1 MMPRKRP
8 QGVASKRAAKEP
20 RTELSGEAKMRKQL
34 KLVKEVEQ
42 FGTAPRAPAQL
53 FVVQG
58 AQAFA
63 LHEENLVSLKKLPE
77 RQGAYMHEMEED
89 KRTAA
94 AARSKEG
101 RRRLTINAGTPTSS
115 NPLAGSCF
123 HKTGFTPTDS
133 ETHERRWFEPK
144 PLTFELAPHPYCSE
158 ADVLARYVGHRAL
171 MGQDGASHFV
181 IFFLNE
187 GEVEIAPR
195 PEDEGGEETEAWAKY
210 YQQRD
215 RIEANLRKLYLVY
228 PRRMHPVL
236 EGDGSRQRTMGQILP
251 DTDAHEVPFM
261 VGCFASI
268 RSDKREGQPGASSQF
283 SIGGYHELCRAW
295 PLPPKVLNKIRRLM
309 DHFEID
315 IPALRNPRAG
325 TLQLDKYRAEE
336 IAKIGPAPMQLT
348 QELSLDPQWLAK
360 RAAMPFAKP
369 WVQECSFHDPDGAV
383 DEDNGGPKMVPLYK
397 GCAEERNGHCWLDA
411 DALNQATEHAER
423 IQQLLCSLVGR
434 AYKPPPARTEA
445 VVRELKETLTAARKE
460 TDNWRIRYEV
470 LERELDTTKN
480 EHAQIAAVHKKAEKV
495 LNASSTSRF
504 SLQQSSQV
512 GYKVLFGGCDARVS
526 ILRKARGTLQLTK
539 PNGEVL
545 ATWSDDGEFV
555 NDKLVLR
562 FSRSAL
568 SGESDESP

>member
-8 QGVASKRAAKEP
+8 QGVASKRVAKEP
-20 RTELSGEAKMRKQL
+20 RTEPSAEAKMRKQL

-42 FGTAPRAPAQL
+42 FGTAPSAPAQL

-77 RQGAYMHEMEED
+77 RQGAYREEMEED

-195 PEDEGGEETEAWAKY
+195 PEDDDGAEETEAWAKY
-210 YQQRD
+210 RQQRD

-236 EGDGSRQRTMGQILP
+236 EGDGSFQVRMGDTLP
-251 DTDAHEVPFM
+251 DTDSHEVPFM

-283 SIGGYHELCRAW
+283 SIGGYHELCRVW
-295 PLPPKVLNKIRRLM
+295 PLSPKVLNKIRRLM

-423 IQQLLCSLVGR
+423 IQELLCRLVGR

-445 VVRELKETLTAARKE
+445 VVRELKETLTASRKE
-460 TDNWRIRYEV
+460 NENWRIRYEV
-470 LERELDTTKN
+470 LERELESKSN
-480 EHAQIAAVHKKAEKV
+480 VHEQLLYEHKRTEKTLDV
-495 LNASSTSRF
+495 SNQSKFA
-504 SLQQSSQV
+504 SLQASKC
-512 GYKVLFGGCDARVS
+512 GYRVLMGGVDARVS
-526 ILRKARGTLQLTK
+526 IVRKARGTLQLTK
-539 PNGEVL
+539 PNGEVI
-545 ATWSDDGEFV
+545 ATWPDDGESG
-555 NDKLVLR
+555 DKLLLR
-562 FSRSAL
+562 FTRSGQ
-568 SGESDESP
+568 SGDSDESA

>member
-1 MMPRKRP
+1 MVPRKRAR
-8 QGVASKRAAKEP
+8 GVASKRAAKAP
-20 RTELSGEAKMRKQL
+20 RTELSAEAKTRKQQ
-34 KLVKEVEQ
+34 KLVKEIEQ
-42 FGTAPRAPAQL
+42 FGIAPRAPAQL

-58 AQAFA
+58 AQAFT
-63 LHEENLVSLKKLPE
+63 LHEENLISLKKLPE
-77 RQGAYMHEMEED
+77 RQGACMDEMEED
-89 KRTAA
+89 KRAAA

-101 RRRLTINAGTPTSS
+101 RRRLTINAGAPTSS
-115 NPLAGSCF
+115 NPSAGSCF
-123 HKTGFTPTDS
+123 HTTGFLPVDS
-133 ETHERRWFEPK
+133 ETHERRWCEPK

-158 ADVLARYVGHRAL
+158 ADVLARYVGHRAI
-171 MGQDGASHFV
+171 MGPDGASHFV

-187 GEVEIAPR
+187 GEAEIAPR
-195 PEDEGGEETEAWAKY
+195 PEDDGEEETEAWAKY
-210 YQQRD
+210 RQQRD

-228 PRRMHPVL
+228 PERMHPVL
-236 EGDGSRQRTMGQILP
+236 EGDGSRQVKMGTALP
-251 DTDAHEVPFM
+251 STDAHEVPFM

-283 SIGGYHELCRAW
+283 SIGGYHELCRVW
-295 PLPPKVLNKIRRLM
+295 PLSPKVLNKICRLM

-315 IPALRNPRAG
+315 LPALRNPRAG

-348 QELSLDPQWLAK
+348 QELSLDPFWLAK
-360 RAAMPFAKP
+360 RTDMPFAKP

-383 DEDNGGPKMVPLYK
+383 HEDNGAPKMVPLYK
-397 GCAEERNGHCWLDA
+397 GCAEERNGHCWLDP
-411 DALNQATEHAER
+411 DALNQTTEHAER
-423 IQQLLCSLVGR
+423 IQELLCNLVGR
-434 AYKPPPARTEA
+434 PHKPPPARTEA
-445 VVRELKETLTAARKE
+445 VVRELKETLSASRRETETWRTKFAA
-460 TDNWRIRYEV
+460 
-470 LERELDTTKN
+470 LEKELDSVRN
-480 EHAQIAAVHKKAEKV
+480 ERAQLYNQHKKAEKV

-545 ATWSDDGEFV
+545 ATWSDDGDHS
-555 NDKLVLR
+555 DKLVLR

-568 SGESDESP
+568 SGESDESA